1 MIEKTV
7 IQYLKKKFP
16 SIPVDAEVIKGMP
29 DRFITVEKTGSRQL
43 KRGIYQSTIAIQSW
57 ETSRF
62 KAAELSEKVCEA
74 MRSLPDEAD
83 NVSKSTGSDYDFF
96 DTTTKRPRY
105 QAVFEITHY

>member
-16 SIPVDAEVIKGMP
+16 SIPVDAEVIRGMP

-43 KRGIYQSTIAIQSW
+43 RRGIYQSTFAIQSW
-57 ETSRF
+57 EMSRF

-74 MRSLPDEAD
+74 MRNLPDEAD
-83 NVSKSTGSDYDFF
+83 DVTRSSGSDYDFF

>member
-7 IQYLKKKFP
+7 IQYLKKKIP
-16 SIPVDAEVIKGMP
+16 GIPVDAEVIKGMP
-29 DRFITVEKTGSRQL
+29 EQFITVEKTGSRQL
-43 KRGIYQSTIAIQSW
+43 RRGIYQSTIAIQSW